1 MNCKDYQLCIHE
13 FLENELIKEDQKLL
27 FSHLGECEVC
37 RDYFSAAALLNSTIV
52 EEKNL
57 FPEFLDEEILSKLP
71 KEKSFTFEGFFT
83 VKIPAYFAYALVAIV
98 ILLSLTLLNE
108 VTQYKHELHQT
119 AQQLKEQKRT
129 VELLFN
135 SLPPVEVHPVFIN
148 NL

>member
-37 RDYFSAAALLNSTIV
+37 RDYFSAAALLNSAIV

-57 FPEFLDEEILSKLP
+57 FPESLDEEILSKLP
-71 KEKSFTFEGFFT
+71 KEKSFTFKSFFT
-83 VKIPAYFAYALVAIV
+83 VKVPAYLAYVLIAIV
-98 ILLSLTLLNE
+98 IVLSFTLLNE
-108 VTQYKHELHQT
+108 VNKYKTELQQT
-119 AQQLKEQKRT
+119 SAQLKEQTKT
-129 VELLFN
+129 MELLFN
-135 SLPPVEVHPVFIN
+135 SLPPVEVHPVLSN